1 MSSKVVYLFP
11 TAMEALSFQALMPD
25 AEVVISG
32 VGMVATSATLVRL
45 WAEGR
50 IDRESLVVLS
60 GVLSAFA
67 LTIRCRRGA
76 R

>member
-11 TAMEALSFQALMPD
+11 TVMEASSFQALMPD

-60 GVLSAFA
+60 GVAGSYGEGVA
-67 LTIRCRRGA
+67 
-76 R
+76 